1 MNTARTIVVE
11 TVIPLSAEQK
21 KAVAAMLKQKFDTE
35 TFSEKINSEILGG
48 VRIMVDS
55 TQYDASLLGKLT
67 QLRNA

>member
-21 KAVAAMLKQKFDTE
+21 KTLAGMLKQKFGTE